1 MEICVIYYIF
11 EKRYQGL
18 LDSSQHYADS
28 SRFEKN
34 IDRFLHLSEPLFCFP
49 FQTDQLSL
57 SKEID
62 NSEISLIFF
71 IKVSLNDLLEIV
83 CLGDIFLTD
92 GQKITIKKGSVQG
105 VAVVGKI
112 R

>member
-1 MEICVIYYIF
+1 MIVVGAILAF
-11 EKRYQGL
+11 Q
-18 LDSSQHYADS
+18 DSENVDS
-28 SRFEKN
+28 L
-34 IDRFLHLSEPLFCFP
+34 LHLSESLFCLP

-62 NSEISLIFF
+62 NSEVSLIFF

-92 GQKITIKKGSVQG
+92 GQKIAIKKDGVQG
-105 VAVVGKI
+105 VAIVGK
-112 R
+112 

>member
-1 MEICVIYYIF
+1 MIVVSAMLTV
-11 EKRYQGL
+11 Q
-18 LDSSQHYADS
+18 DS
-28 SRFEKN
+28 EN

-62 NSEISLIFF
+62 NSEVSLIFF

-83 CLGDIFLTD
+83 CLSDIFLTD
-92 GQKITIKKGSVQG
+92 GQKIAIKKGSVQG
-105 VAVVGKI
+105 VAVVGKQGGKI
-112 R
+112 LS